1 MHKRIFILV
10 LIGILTFSLTGT
22 YLNHLNDKNL
32 ITKHEIKINE
42 QSEINISNNNETD
55 NINKYSLIQ
64 NGKKDFI
71 GNYKKNEQKIIKYI
85 KDFKGYKFK
94 QFGAEK
100 FARSILF
107 VNDKYNIDIDIFLA
121 LIKYESGFRPS
132 IVHERTACIGATQ
145 INFKIWGET
154 LINEGLIDS
163 KEDLFD
169 ITSNVI
175 CGAYILNHYM
185 KKHDNNIEL
194 ALQRYYGKCNY
205 ALIYSDKVLEG

>member
-1 MHKRIFILV
+1 MKVKMIITVLV
-10 LIGILTFSLTGT
+10 LFTISLTGT
-22 YLNHLNDKNL
+22 YLSITNKSDKIESSYIESANG
-32 ITKHEIKINE
+32 
-42 QSEINISNNNETD
+42 NIVVYKDDEVNT
-55 NINKYSLIQ
+55 ILKYSLID
-64 NGKKDFI
+64 NKEEDFI
-71 GNYKKNEQKIIKYI
+71 GNYRSEEIRIIQYI
-85 KDFKGYKFK
+85 KDFKSYKFK

-107 VNDKYNIDIDIFLA
+107 AHDKYNIDIDIMLA

-145 INFKIWGET
+145 INFKVWGET
-154 LINEGLIDS
+154 LINEGLIES

-175 CGAYILNHYM
+175 CGAYVLSHYM
-185 KKHDNNIEL
+185 EKHDNNIEL

-205 ALIYSDKVLEG
+205 ALIYSDKVLKG